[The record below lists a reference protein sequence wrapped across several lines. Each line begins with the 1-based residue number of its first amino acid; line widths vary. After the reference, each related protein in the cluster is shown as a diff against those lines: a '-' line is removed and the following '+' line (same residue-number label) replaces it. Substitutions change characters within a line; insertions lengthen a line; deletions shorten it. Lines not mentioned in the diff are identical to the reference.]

1 MLVDPPQEDADLVPL
16 ALALALVLL
25 DALVVLLDVDAATD
39 ALVVPEDLPV
49 LAAVR
54 LALAAA
60 LPALAA
66 APTAALALPAVIVVD
81 QTAVIDPPA
90 PHNVA
95 VLSVLLTDVAQEA
108 KILQEMSKWNL
119 YKIYFIS
126 NQSMYKNSQSLNHT
140 TTTTHAHSEKKPHFY
155 NLIYNMLSQPKY
167 NSQSIRKMTS
177 NYINFYQIKMN
188 MLSFHLASL
197 PQLHFKMPIVYSFE
211 NGDALS
217 SGLNSFVEKVS
228 RDAIAQHGHLSI
240 AISGGSLPKILS
252 KELAYNKNV
261 EFDKWHIFW
270 ADERCVS
277 HDDPDSNYL
286 EVKKSLLDHIPQI
299 PQENI
304 YPINQ
309 AYAVAKDA
317 ENAATEYE
325 QQLKKF
331 FKNELPRFDLLLLGM
346 GPDGHCCS
354 LFPGHPLLNEHTRWV
369 APITDSPKPPPERIT
384 LTYPVVNNSQ
394 LVVFVTAGD
403 GKKDM
408 VQQIIEQ
415 PDKDLPCQRVKPV
428 GKVYWFIDHAAAA
441 KLRKESCSEYKL

>member
-1 MLVDPPQEDADLVPL
+1 MTTDT
-16 ALALALVLL
+16 LL
-25 DALVVLLDVDAATD
+25 
-39 ALVVPEDLPV
+39 
-49 LAAVR
+49 
-54 LALAAA
+54 
-60 LPALAA
+60 
-66 APTAALALPAVIVVD
+66 
-81 QTAVIDPPA
+81 
-90 PHNVA
+90 
-95 VLSVLLTDVAQEA
+95 
-108 KILQEMSKWNL
+108 ILN
-119 YKIYFIS
+119 
-126 NQSMYKNSQSLNHT
+126 
-140 TTTTHAHSEKKPHFY
+140 
-155 NLIYNMLSQPKY
+155 
-167 NSQSIRKMTS
+167 
-177 NYINFYQIKMN
+177 
-188 MLSFHLASL
+188 
-197 PQLHFKMPIVYSFE
+197 KMPIVYTFE

-217 SGLNSFVEKVS
+217 GGLNSFVEKAS
-228 RDAIAQHGHLSI
+228 RDSIAKHGYLSI

-261 EFDKWHIFW
+261 EFNKWHIFW

-309 AYAVAKDA
+309 AFAIAKDA

-331 FKNELPRFDLLLLGM
+331 FKNELPNFDLLLLGM

-354 LFPGHPLLNEHTRWV
+354 LFPGHPLLNEQTRWV

-394 LVVFVTAGD
+394 MVVFVTAGE

-415 PDKDLPCQRVKPV
+415 PEKNLPCQRVKPV
-428 GKVYWFIDHAAAA
+428 GKVYWFIDHGAAS